1 MGKTLSAFEMPLRQP
16 RIVRTIR
23 TAHIPKEW
31 TQLTRRPTTKEL
43 ITLANEVNRQGIDP
57 SALNQVREV
66 FDRLHPV
73 TTRHKHSQR

>member
-1 MGKTLSAFEMPLRQP
+1 MTKTFSELEVPLLKP
-16 RIVRTIR
+16 RIARTIR

-31 TQLTRRPTTKEL
+31 TQLTRRPTTQEL
-43 ITLANEVNRQGIDP
+43 IALANEVNRQGIDP

-73 TTRHKHSQR
+73 TTRHKQSQR